1 MVASRYLRQMASEER
16 QLVLELERCKSTF
29 SAEER
34 GMRNEVTQLPPSTA
48 ESRAGERSRR

>member
-1 MVASRYLRQMASEER
+1 VASRYLRQMASEER